1 MSTAKDLTPEEVE
14 AYAKGLRPVDEWMAW
29 ANPQPKIVSQAD
41 RIEQKVD
48 ALTALV
54 QHLVDS
60 LAGDDDGDDP
70 PAKTLDGDLDSGA
83 RDQSQAL

>member
-1 MSTAKDLTPEEVE
+1 MGTVKYLTPEEVE
-14 AYAKGLRPVDEWMAW
+14 AYAKSLRPSEEWMAW
-29 ANPQPKIVSQAD
+29 AITQAPSNRSQAD

-60 LAGDDDGDDP
+60 LAGDDGDEP
-70 PAKTLDGDLDSGA
+70 PAKTLDGEPDGGE